1 MIAFFYAYLIIGFTV
16 WLWMTLETDHV
27 DMSVEVTFF
36 CVLIFAWLPM
46 FFVVRNNMVSY
57 VYLDNMTARK
67 NQDFELYGC

>member
-27 DMSVEVTFF
+27 ELSVEVAFF
-36 CVLIFAWLPM
+36 CVLIFAWLPL

-57 VYLDNMTARK
+57 VYLDNMAARK
-67 NQDFELYGC
+67 KQDFELYGC